1 MRSDELRI
9 SLDTARAELGVA
21 IRDPGIEA
29 SELADACELVSELTD
44 RQRELRQQETA
55 ACLAAF
61 VRIQAGLARLARLAT
76 AAELLRATPGEV
88 CRCCEFDRAAVFRV
102 RDATL
107 IPDALHVEDGRNT
120 EQTRRLKAYWR
131 RAEIPLTL
139 QLVETELV
147 RRGTPAM
154 VTDPQDNPHTHTE
167 LMRVSQTRAYVAA
180 AVKPAGRV
188 TGLVHADCFWSGREI
203 TAADRDNLSLF
214 ATGFARLLERAVVR
228 EQVAQQMSGLE
239 DVLRPASLPTRFE
252 TQPRRAPAVEGESV
266 PPDFRLHTL
275 LTSRER
281 EILDLMVGGAR
292 NCEIANRLVISEE
305 TVKTHVKNARAK
317 LRATNRAAAVSK
329 YVQLLMRERV

>member
-1 MRSDELRI
+1 MRSDELRV
-9 SLDTARAELGVA
+9 SLDAAGAELGAA
-21 IRDPGIEA
+21 IREPRVTA

-44 RQRELRQQETA
+44 QQRELRRQETA
-55 ACLAAF
+55 ARLAAF
-61 VRIQAGLARLARLAT
+61 VRIHAGLARLACLPT

-88 CRCCEFDRAAVFRV
+88 CRCCEFDRAAVFRI
-102 RDATL
+102 RDSTL
-107 IPDALHVEDGRNT
+107 IPDTLHVEDGSDT
-120 EQTRRLKAYWR
+120 EQTRRLRAYWR

-139 QLVETELV
+139 ALVETELV

-167 LMRVSQTRAYVAA
+167 LMRISQTRAYVAA
-180 AVKPAGRV
+180 AVKPASRV
-188 TGLVHADCFWSGREI
+188 TGLLHADCFWSGREI

-228 EQVAQQMSGLE
+228 DQLARQLSGLH
-239 DVLRPASLPTRFE
+239 DALRPASLPIRFE
-252 TQPRRAPAVEGESV
+252 TQPRRSSAVVGESM
-266 PPDFRLHTL
+266 PAGFRLDAL

-281 EILDLMVGGAR
+281 EILDLMVDGAR
-292 NCEIANRLVISEE
+292 NCEIADRLVISQE

-329 YVQLLMRERV
+329 YVQLQMRERA